1 LNITAHYT
9 KQASRC
15 AGLRLMAC
23 RCRALRVRVMVGY
36 VSRPGP
42 DNGYS
47 GLLRCVH
54 LFGRCAHGGV
64 EAARPAALYLP
75 ASFMRPAD
83 AETKTA
89 GHWWDTSGEIMAV
102 IGNHRKQSE
111 HPKPLLRVL
120 PRVACYSGL
129 WGFDRLKH
137 RRRKAWG
144 FDFPP
149 RHQNYLQSRPS
160 EAGNTDYTCL

>member
-47 GLLRCVH
+47 GLLRCVR

-64 EAARPAALYLP
+64 LPPPAPAAGLRPP
-75 ASFMRPAD
+75 ASRP
-83 AETKTA
+83 
-89 GHWWDTSGEIMAV
+89 
-102 IGNHRKQSE
+102 
-111 HPKPLLRVL
+111 
-120 PRVACYSGL
+120 
-129 WGFDRLKH
+129 
-137 RRRKAWG
+137 
-144 FDFPP
+144 PP
-149 RHQNYLQSRPS
+149 
-160 EAGNTDYTCL
+160 